1 MVKAADA
8 IQTARALIGT
18 PYSELDCIN
27 LIKRV
32 IRTAPGGVTS
42 YTTAGTNSLWRSYDM
57 SAKYRDLTWRQEGI
71 QGARAGMLA
80 FKRNGED
87 VHHVG
92 IVAERPQCGMQR
104 GGDRESQGAEG
115 DYASSPG
122 GCRMTVIHSSSAK
135 GEVVET
141 ALDDSWQLLAIHRYI
156 GTDFIGETGDDMTMN
171 ALYQAVVS
179 TQSGALNVRD
189 APDGG
194 RIGSLPKGKTV
205 DVLAEPAQG
214 WTFVRY
220 GSLMGYVSSAYLTR
234 AESEEGENVIS
245 VSPEVT
251 IIDDEGNSFRPVGGW
266 RVLIGGV
273 D

>member
-8 IQTARALIGT
+8 IRLARSMIGT
-18 PYSELDCIN
+18 PYSKVDCIG
-27 LIKRV
+27 LIKWI
-32 IRTAPGGVTS
+32 IRQAPGGVPG
-42 YTTAGTNSLWRSYDM
+42 YTTAGTNTLWRSYDM
-57 SAKYRDLTWRQEGI
+57 SAKYRDLAWRQEGV

-80 FKRNGED
+80 FKRSGED

-92 IVAERPQCGMQR
+92 LVT
-104 GGDRESQGAEG
+104 GDG
-115 DYASSPG
+115 
-122 GCRMTVIHSSSAK
+122 TVIHSSSAK
-135 GEVVET
+135 GQVVET
-141 ALDDSWQLLAIHRYI
+141 ALDGGWNLLAIHRYI
-156 GTDFIGETGDDMTMN
+156 EAAGAAGMEDN
-171 ALYQAVVS
+171 VNVLYQAVVL
-179 TQSGALNVRD
+179 THSGALNVRD

-194 RIGSLPKGKTV
+194 RIGSLPKGTTV

-214 WTFVRY
+214 WTFVRA

-234 AESEEGENVIS
+234 AESEKEENVIS
-245 VSPEVT
+245 VSPDVT

>member
-57 SAKYRDLTWRQEGI
+57 SAKYKDLTWRQEGI

-92 IVAERPQCGMQR
+92 LVT
-104 GGDRESQGAEG
+104 GDG
-115 DYASSPG
+115 
-122 GCRMTVIHSSSAK
+122 TVIHSSSAR
-135 GEVVET
+135 GQVVET
-141 ALDDSWQLLAIHRYI
+141 TLDGGWALLAIHRYI
-156 GTDFIGETGDDMTMN
+156 EAAGAAGMEEN
-171 ALYQAVVS
+171 VNVLYQAVVS

>member
-1 MVKAADA
+1 MIKTQDA
-8 IQTARALIGT
+8 IRLARSMIGT
-18 PYSELDCIN
+18 PYSRVDCIG
-27 LIKRV
+27 LIKWI
-32 IRTAPGGVTS
+32 IRQAPGGVTS
-42 YTTAGTNSLWRSYDM
+42 YTTAGTNTLWKSYDM

-80 FKRNGED
+80 FKRSGEN

-92 IVAERPQCGMQR
+92 LVT
-104 GGDRESQGAEG
+104 GDG
-115 DYASSPG
+115 
-122 GCRMTVIHSSSAK
+122 TVVHSSSAK

-141 ALDDSWQLLAIHRYI
+141 ALDGGWALLGRHRYI

-194 RIGSLPKGKTV
+194 RIGSLPKGTTV
-205 DVLAEPAQG
+205 EVLAEPAQG
-214 WTFVRY
+214 WTFVRS

-234 AESEEGENVIS
+234 AESGGAGNVIS
-245 VSPEVT
+245 VSPDVT

>member
-18 PYSELDCIN
+18 PYGELDCIN

-32 IRTAPGGVTS
+32 IRTAPGGVPG
-42 YTTAGTNSLWRSYDM
+42 YTTAGTNTLWRSATA
-57 SAKYRDLTWRQEGI
+57 SAKYRDLTWTQEGI

-80 FKRNGED
+80 FKRNGEN

-92 IVAERPQCGMQR
+92 LVT
-104 GGDRESQGAEG
+104 GDG
-115 DYASSPG
+115 
-122 GCRMTVIHSSSAK
+122 TVIHSSSAK
-135 GEVVET
+135 GQVVET
-141 ALDDSWQLLAIHRYI
+141 ALDGGWKLLGRHRYI

-171 ALYQAVVS
+171 VLYQAVVS

-194 RIGSLPKGKTV
+194 RIGSLPKGTTV

-214 WTFVRY
+214 WTFVRA
-220 GSLMGYVSSAYLTR
+220 GSLMGYVSSAYLAR
-234 AESEEGENVIS
+234 SESGGAGNVIS
-245 VSPEVT
+245 VSPNVT
-251 IIDDEGNSFRPVGGW
+251 IIDDEGNSFKPVGGW

>member
-8 IQTARALIGT
+8 IQMARSLIGT

-32 IRTAPGGVTS
+32 IRTVPGGVPG
-42 YTTAGTNSLWRSYDM
+42 YTTAGTNTLWRSATA
-57 SAKYRDLTWRQEGI
+57 SAKYRDLTWTQEGI

-80 FKRNGED
+80 SKRSGDN

-92 IVAERPQCGMQR
+92 RVTERG
-104 GGDRESQGAEG
+104 
-115 DYASSPG
+115 
-122 GCRMTVIHSSSAK
+122 TVIHSSSAK
-135 GEVVET
+135 GKVVET
-141 ALDDSWQLLAIHRYI
+141 ALDGGWKLLAIHRYI
-156 GTDFIGETGDDMTMN
+156 EAAGAAGMEDN
-171 ALYQAVVS
+171 VNVLYQAVVS

-194 RIGSLPKGKTV
+194 RIGSLPKGTMV

-214 WTFVRY
+214 WTFVRI

-234 AESEEGENVIS
+234 AEVDEAENVIS
-245 VSPEVT
+245 VSPDVT
-251 IIDDEGNSFRPVGGW
+251 IIDDEGNSFSPVGGW

>member
-8 IQTARALIGT
+8 IQTARALIGM
-18 PYSELDCIN
+18 PYGEMDCIN

-32 IRTAPGGVTS
+32 IRTAPGGVPG
-42 YTTAGTNSLWRSYDM
+42 YTTAGTNTLWRSATA
-57 SAKYRDLTWRQEGI
+57 SAKYRDLTWTQEGI
-71 QGARAGMLA
+71 QGARAGMLP
-80 FKRNGED
+80 FKRSGDN

-92 IVAERPQCGMQR
+92 LMTERG
-104 GGDRESQGAEG
+104 
-115 DYASSPG
+115 
-122 GCRMTVIHSSSAK
+122 TVIHSSSAM
-135 GEVVET
+135 GCVVET
-141 ALDDSWQLLAIHRYI
+141 ALDDSWQLLARHRYI

-171 ALYQAVVS
+171 VLYQAVVS

-194 RIGSLPKGKTV
+194 RIGSLPKGTTV

-214 WTFVRY
+214 WTFVRS
-220 GSLMGYVSSAYLTR
+220 GSLMGYVSSAYLTWTEDGA
-234 AESEEGENVIS
+234 AENGEAENVIS

>member
-8 IQTARALIGT
+8 IQTARSLIGT
-18 PYSELDCIN
+18 PYGELDCIN

-32 IRTAPGGVTS
+32 IRTAPGGVPG
-42 YTTAGTNSLWRSYDM
+42 YTTAGTNTLWRSATA
-57 SAKYRDLTWRQEGI
+57 SVKYRDLTWTQEGI

-80 FKRNGED
+80 FKRSRED

-92 IVAERPQCGMQR
+92 LVTERG
-104 GGDRESQGAEG
+104 
-115 DYASSPG
+115 
-122 GCRMTVIHSSSAK
+122 TVIHSSSARRQ
-135 GEVVET
+135 VVET

-171 ALYQAVVS
+171 VLYQAVVS
-179 TQSGALNVRD
+179 TKSGALNVRD

-194 RIGSLPKGKTV
+194 RIGSLPKGTTV

-214 WTFVRY
+214 WTFVRS

-234 AESEEGENVIS
+234 IEATDAVEIEPGTVAEAVEATTLMREDGTC
-245 VSPEVT
+245 VT
-251 IIDDEGNSFRPVGGW
+251 LLGKW
-266 RVLIGGV
+266 RVAE

>member
-1 MVKAADA
+1 MIKADDA
-8 IQTARALIGT
+8 IRVARSLIGT

-32 IRTAPGGVTS
+32 IRASPGGVPG
-42 YTTAGTNSLWRSYDM
+42 YTTAGTNSLWKSYDM

-71 QGARAGMLA
+71 QGAQAGMLA
-80 FKRNGED
+80 FKRSGED

-92 IVAERPQCGMQR
+92 LVTG
-104 GGDRESQGAEG
+104 EG
-115 DYASSPG
+115 
-122 GCRMTVIHSSSAK
+122 TVIHSSSAR
-135 GEVVET
+135 GQVVET
-141 ALDDSWQLLAIHRYI
+141 ELDGSWALLGIHRYI
-156 GTDFIGETGDDMTMN
+156 EAAGAAGTEEN
-171 ALYQAVVS
+171 VNVLYQAVVS

-194 RIGSLPKGKTV
+194 RIGSVPKGTTV

-214 WTFVRY
+214 WTFVRA

-234 AESEEGENVIS
+234 IEATDAVEIAPGTVAGAVEATTLIREDGMC
-245 VSPEVT
+245 VT
-251 IIDDEGNSFRPVGGW
+251 LIGTW
-266 RVLIGGV
+266 RVAE

>member
-1 MVKAADA
+1 MIKTQDA
-8 IQTARALIGT
+8 IATARALIGT

-57 SAKYRDLTWRQEGI
+57 SAKYRDLTWRQDGI
-71 QGARAGMLA
+71 HGAQAGMLA
-80 FKRNGED
+80 FKRSGKD

-92 IVAERPQCGMQR
+92 IVTERG
-104 GGDRESQGAEG
+104 
-115 DYASSPG
+115 
-122 GCRMTVIHSSSAK
+122 TVIHSSSVQGK
-135 GEVVET
+135 VVET
-141 ALDDSWQLLAIHRYI
+141 PLDESWHLLAVHRYI
-156 GTDFIGETGDDMTMN
+156 EAASAAETEEAMSV
-171 ALYQAVVS
+171 LYQAVVN
-179 TQSGALNVRD
+179 TMRDPLNVRD

-194 RIGSLPKGKTV
+194 RIGSLPKGTTV

-214 WTFVRY
+214 WTFVRS

-234 AESEEGENVIS
+234 AESEEAENVIS
-245 VSPEVT
+245 VSPDVT

>member
-1 MVKAADA
+1 MIKTQDA
-8 IQTARALIGT
+8 IRLARSMIGT
-18 PYSELDCIN
+18 PYSRVDCIG
-27 LIKRV
+27 LIKWI
-32 IRTAPGGVTS
+32 IRQAPGCVPG
-42 YTTAGTNSLWRSYDM
+42 YTTAGTNSLWKSYDM

-71 QGARAGMLA
+71 DGARAGMLA
-80 FKRNGED
+80 FKRSGNN

-92 IVAERPQCGMQR
+92 LVT
-104 GGDRESQGAEG
+104 GDG
-115 DYASSPG
+115 
-122 GCRMTVIHSSSAK
+122 TVIHSSSAR
-135 GEVVET
+135 GQVVET
-141 ALDDSWQLLAIHRYI
+141 ALDGGWALLAIHRYI
-156 GTDFIGETGDDMTMN
+156 EAAGAAGTEGN
-171 ALYQAVVS
+171 VNVLYQAVVS

-194 RIGSLPKGKTV
+194 RIGSLPKGTTV

-214 WTFVRY
+214 WTFVRS

-234 AESEEGENVIS
+234 AESGGAGNVIS
-245 VSPEVT
+245 VSPDVT

>member
-18 PYSELDCIN
+18 PYGELDCIN

-32 IRTAPGGVTS
+32 IRTAPGGVPG
-42 YTTAGTNSLWRSYDM
+42 YTTAGTNTLWRSATA

-71 QGARAGMLA
+71 QGAQAGMLA
-80 FKRNGED
+80 FKRSGKD

-92 IVAERPQCGMQR
+92 LVT
-104 GGDRESQGAEG
+104 GDG
-115 DYASSPG
+115 
-122 GCRMTVIHSSSAK
+122 TVVHSSSAK
-135 GEVVET
+135 GQVVET
-141 ALDDSWQLLAIHRYI
+141 ALDGSWALLGIHRYI

-194 RIGSLPKGKTV
+194 RIGSLPKGTTV
-205 DVLAEPAQG
+205 EVLAEPAQG

-234 AESEEGENVIS
+234 AEIGGAGNIIS
-245 VSPEVT
+245 VSPDVT
-251 IIDDEGNSFRPVGGW
+251 IIDDEGNSFKPVGSW
-266 RVLIGGV
+266 RVLIGRV

>member
-1 MVKAADA
+1 MIKTQDA
-8 IQTARALIGT
+8 IRLARSMIGT
-18 PYSELDCIN
+18 PYSRVDCIG
-27 LIKRV
+27 LIKWI
-32 IRTAPGGVTS
+32 IRQAPGGVPG
-42 YTTAGTNSLWRSYDM
+42 YTTAGTNSLWKSYDM

-80 FKRNGED
+80 FKRNGEN

-92 IVAERPQCGMQR
+92 LVT
-104 GGDRESQGAEG
+104 GDG
-115 DYASSPG
+115 
-122 GCRMTVIHSSSAK
+122 TVVHSSSAK
-135 GEVVET
+135 GQVVET
-141 ALDDSWQLLAIHRYI
+141 ALDGGWALLGMHRYI
-156 GTDFIGETGDDMTMN
+156 EAAGAAGTEDN
-171 ALYQAVVS
+171 VNVLYQAVVS

-194 RIGSLPKGKTV
+194 RIGSLPKGTTV
-205 DVLAEPAQG
+205 EVLAEPAQG
-214 WTFVRY
+214 WTFVRS

-234 AESEEGENVIS
+234 AESGGAGNVIS
-245 VSPEVT
+245 VSPDVT

>member
-8 IQTARALIGT
+8 IQTARSLIGT
-18 PYSELDCIN
+18 PYSELDCIG
-27 LIKRV
+27 LIVHV
-32 IRTAPGGVTS
+32 IRTSPGGVPT
-42 YTTAGTNSLWRSYDM
+42 YRCQGTNWLWRSIDN
-57 SAKYRDLTWRQEGI
+57 SARYRDLAWRQEGI

-80 FKRNGED
+80 FKRSGKD

-92 IVAERPQCGMQR
+92 LVT
-104 GGDRESQGAEG
+104 GDG
-115 DYASSPG
+115 
-122 GCRMTVIHSSSAK
+122 TVVHSSSAK

-141 ALDDSWQLLAIHRYI
+141 ALDGSWQLLAIHRYI

-194 RIGSLPKGKTV
+194 KIGSLPKGTTV
-205 DVLAEPAQG
+205 EVLAEPAQG
-214 WTFVRY
+214 WTFVRS
-220 GSLMGYVSSAYLTR
+220 GSLMGYVSSAYLTWTEDSA
-234 AESEEGENVIS
+234 AENGEAENVIS
-245 VSPEVT
+245 VSPDVT

>member
-1 MVKAADA
+1 MVKAEDA
-8 IQTARALIGT
+8 IATARALIGT
-18 PYSELDCIN
+18 PYSELDCLN
-27 LIKRV
+27 LLKRV

-42 YTTAGTNSLWRSYDM
+42 YTTAGTNSLWKSYDM

-80 FKRNGED
+80 FKRSGEN

-92 IVAERPQCGMQR
+92 LVT
-104 GGDRESQGAEG
+104 GDG
-115 DYASSPG
+115 
-122 GCRMTVIHSSSAK
+122 TVIHSSSAR
-135 GEVVET
+135 GQVVET
-141 ALDDSWQLLAIHRYI
+141 ALDGGWALLAIHRYI
-156 GTDFIGETGDDMTMN
+156 EAAGAAGTEDN
-171 ALYQAVVS
+171 VNVLYQAVVS

-194 RIGSLPKGKTV
+194 RIGSLPKGTMV

-214 WTFVRY
+214 WTFVRS

-234 AESEEGENVIS
+234 AEVGEAENVIS
-245 VSPEVT
+245 VSPDVT
-251 IIDDEGNSFRPVGGW
+251 IIDDEGNSFKPVGGW